1 MDTSTRR
8 ISRYFCVLFALI
20 AAAGA
25 CGGSQSIP
33 PTEVDTPE
41 APAEPAPNA
50 AGASVNG
57 KGPSGTLVVLE
68 PLFEHEFA
76 RATAPAYMD
85 QTGLE
90 FIPDLLTAQIG
101 QAVRFRNNDDV
112 LHNVR
117 VQETGTGV
125 PVFNVATTPHNSY
138 DYAFEKPGYYNVGCD
153 IHASM
158 RAMVL
163 VTATP
168 YVSTAD
174 GAGQFA
180 FAGVVPGRY
189 KVIWFENGEEQQKQV
204 EIRESSTHVA
214 LP

>member
-8 ISRYFCVLFALI
+8 IPYYRCALLVLLVAS
-20 AAAGA
+20 GA
-25 CGGSQSIP
+25 CGGGQSSP
-33 PTEVDTPE
+33 SSKADSSNTPAVA
-41 APAEPAPNA
+41 APKS
-50 AGASVNG
+50 GVSVNG

-68 PLFEHEFA
+68 PLFDHEFA
-76 RATAPAYMD
+76 RATGPAYMD

-101 QAVRFRNNDDV
+101 QPVRFRNNDDL